1 MPDPTAEPTQTP
13 DLPEDPPPTQQP
25 ETELFPETAADN
37 GQLAVLKAQL
47 ENLLADETRLKAE
60 IDTTADPSDQLAS
73 LRSQRRSTERS
84 ISNVNDQIDAMED
97 SAQIAEDI
105 QKKQSQIDNLQAQI
119 NALSAKEEKIDSLSG
134 QIEKAIEDINTAN
147 FDLETQRI
155 ALETLETNHSA
166 QVSKTEANQ
175 ATQSQ
180 IDALT
185 VETLNNAIENAQ
197 VEIRSINAE
206 LSAAQALLATPA
218 LSAKADGVV
227 TLVSYTEGDT
237 VPAGKS
243 VVTIGDSG
251 EKCVAAEIPQE
262 DIGGVE
268 LGQAVELQFV
278 ADPDNTTFSDKLTL
292 TDEMTAASGSVT
304 LDSVY
309 EAQVGGATA
318 GYAIKVVASGS
329 QGKIEMMVGV
339 DGEGTVTGV
348 SIVKN
353 AETAGIGSKVMT
365 NMPTA
370 SGVGVLSQF
379 EGKSAADGLLAVGTN
394 VDAISGATVSTRGV
408 TNGVN
413 AALAVAGVMG

>member
-1 MPDPTAEPTQTP
+1 MSTKSKETVQMDPAYIIKLTVT
-13 DLPEDPPPTQQP
+13 
-25 ETELFPETAADN
+25 LFVTCCVVAAALGGVN
-37 GQLAVLKAQL
+37 AV
-47 ENLLADETRLKAE
+47 T
-60 IDTTADPSDQLAS
+60 
-73 LRSQRRSTERS
+73 
-84 ISNVNDQIDAMED
+84 
-97 SAQIAEDI
+97 
-105 QKKQSQIDNLQAQI
+105 
-119 NALSAKEEKIDSLSG
+119 EEKID
-134 QIEKAIEDINTAN
+134 DINRAN
-147 FDLETQRI
+147 T
-155 ALETLETNHSA
+155 
-166 QVSKTEANQ
+166 
-175 ATQSQ
+175 
-180 IDALT
+180 
-185 VETLNNAIENAQ
+185 
-197 VEIRSINAE
+197 
-206 LSAAQALLATPA
+206 
-218 LSAKADGVV
+218 
-227 TLVSYTEGDT
+227 
-237 VPAGKS
+237 
-243 VVTIGDSG
+243 
-251 EKCVAAEIPQE
+251 VAAMK
-262 DIGGVE
+262 
-268 LGQAVELQFV
+268 AVV
-278 ADPDNTTFSDKLTL
+278 ADPDNTTFSDELPL